1 MSVAEI
7 IDRPRPKLPTAP
19 SEASLPITYTEAKAA
34 LARCEEV
41 DECQSWADRAGALA
55 SYARQA
61 RDRELEAM
69 AKRIRARA
77 VRRAGEL
84 LQEIP
89 TCRGRRFDLRP
100 DHDAVGARTQAA
112 RRAGMSVSQQKTAVR
127 LAKIPAD
134 QFEAAVESQD
144 PPGTMRLAGRA
155 ALRPPGPNVDADSGF
170 ERARGMLSAL
180 LVVYRGAPPLVRQR
194 VRDMV
199 LRSFSDVDAGD
210 ERLAPLRQLRAT
222 AGAAAHVPGRS
233 NLRGAQRT
241 FGVLGSGVP

>member
-7 IDRPRPKLPTAP
+7 IDQPRPKAP
-19 SEASLPITYTEAKAA
+19 AARSNAPLPISYTEAKAA
-34 LARCEEV
+34 LARCDQV
-41 DECQSWADRAGALA
+41 DEAQSWADRAAALA

-84 LQEIP
+84 LQNIP

-100 DHDAVGARTQAA
+100 DHEAVGARTQAA

-127 LAKIPAD
+127 LAKIPAEE
-134 QFEAAVESQD
+134 FEAAVEAAD

-155 ALRPPGPNVDADSGF
+155 ALR
-170 ERARGMLSAL
+170 
-180 LVVYRGAPPLVRQR
+180 APPLSTEP
-194 VRDMV
+194 D
-199 LRSFSDVDAGD
+199 
-210 ERLAPLRQLRAT
+210 
-222 AGAAAHVPGRS
+222 GA
-233 NLRGAQRT
+233 
-241 FGVLGSGVP
+241 F